1 MKQYTDEEREI
12 IAQTVAD
19 TQESIYKFAEYFLKP
34 LLLSDSPD
42 FHLEVYKMLPNGKRI
57 VLASPR
63 GFAKSTMVSV
73 IYPIWLALWK
83 GATDIVIISAS
94 ETLAVDWLRKIKFE
108 LCNNPRVREYFG
120 EQVSDKWSENHII
133 LRNGV
138 NIRAR
143 GAGGQ
148 IRGFRPDVIICDDLE
163 TDDSVRSEEQ
173 RKQLKEWLFKACLN
187 TLVPEGQF
195 IIVGTIIHPLSVL
208 ADLLAM
214 DNGWTK
220 KKYMAYQDGVQ
231 EAGHELWPLLW
242 SHDRLQARKREI
254 GSFAFSSEFM
264 NSPISDETAPIKET
278 QIRTWTQL
286 PKNYNA
292 VIAVD
297 PAYSEDDTADF
308 KTACL
313 ILCDQFGNRFL
324 AHYIR
329 THSKIG
335 DFQDAVINM
344 WLSHRG
350 EVTALGIPNSGV
362 EKGFFDSFLRKCT
375 ERKLYPP
382 VMELKNAFVQSST
395 GISIRNKTARVI
407 AALQPLFEQG
417 KYYIGADMLEARDE
431 LMSIGVSRH
440 DDLVD
445 CMTYAE
451 NLIMPFYGT
460 ATTDSNG
467 NNVEM
472 QMAISNDYGYG
483 SSSGREYEAPVDITI
498 GG

>member
-1 MKQYTDEEREI
+1 MSRTITSVDAELREETK
-12 IAQTVAD
+12 A
-19 TQESIYKFAEYFLKP
+19 SIYLFAEYFLKH
-34 LLLSDSPD
+34 LLLCESPE
-42 FHLEVYKMLPNGKRI
+42 FHIDIYKTLPSGKRL

-63 GFAKSTMVSV
+63 GFAKSTIVSV

-83 GATDIVIISAS
+83 GANDIVIISAS

-108 LCNNPRVREYFG
+108 LCNNNLVREYFG

-187 TLVPEGQF
+187 TLIPDGQF

-214 DNGWTK
+214 DNGWNK
-220 KKYMAYQDGVQ
+220 KKYMAYKDGVQ
-231 EAGHELWPLLW
+231 EFGHELWPLLW
-242 SHDRLQARKREI
+242 SHQKLQARKKEI

-264 NSPISDETAPIKET
+264 NSPISDETAPIKES
-278 QIRTWTQL
+278 QIRCWNKL
-286 PKNYNA
+286 PNNYNA

-313 ILCDQFGNRFL
+313 ILCDSYGNRYL
-324 AHYIR
+324 AYYIR

-335 DFQDAVINM
+335 DFQDAVINL

-440 DDLVD
+440 DDIVD

-451 NLIMPFYGT
+451 NLIQPFYG
-460 ATTDSNG
+460 
-467 NNVEM
+467 NNMVNSDGDNVLMET
-472 QMAISNDYGYG
+472 MASSDYGYG
-483 SSSGREYEAPVDITI
+483 SGSGRGYEAPVDITI